1 MKRLYFAIAGIC
13 LFLSSM
19 RVWTVEH
26 NKCTPQFT
34 GEIENVE
41 FGFADMSIPPG
52 KELRS
57 NLPGEDIVNNSIA
70 VVAMSLINRGTP
82 SVAYDYRFI
91 LTMPNGQEYVGKKLS
106 IPQAKIRVPDFGLVQ
121 GLGVNDFLDSK
132 TAISPITTGGRQI
145 GVLLFTVDT
154 EVRHLDDVKGG
165 KIEVTFLDSWN
176 VRQSIVM
183 PIEARKFG
191 LINYPGLPFRE
202 APKDE
207 SNVN

>member
-1 MKRLYFAIAGIC
+1 
-13 LFLSSM
+13 M

-91 LTMPNGQEYVGKKLS
+91 LTMPN
-106 IPQAKIRVPDFGLVQ
+106 
-121 GLGVNDFLDSK
+121 
-132 TAISPITTGGRQI
+132 
-145 GVLLFTVDT
+145 
-154 EVRHLDDVKGG
+154 
-165 KIEVTFLDSWN
+165 
-176 VRQSIVM
+176 
-183 PIEARKFG
+183 
-191 LINYPGLPFRE
+191 
-202 APKDE
+202 
-207 SNVN
+207 